1 MTDNELV
8 EENPIPSPSEV
19 GVTLRE
25 LAPTLCKK
33 FDTIRAFQ
41 EYIWSN
47 KSLVEIR
54 VPPSLEMRARLYC
67 NPPPRLLYKDTITAP
82 TWTLYIDY
90 YMTEQEMK
98 LTYKDGNCE
107 VIK

>member
-1 MTDNELV
+1 MIFDQL
-8 EENPIPSPSEV
+8 
-19 GVTLRE
+19 
-25 LAPTLCKK
+25 
-33 FDTIRAFQ
+33 DTITTFQ
-41 EYIWSN
+41 ERIWSDET
-47 KSLVEIR
+47 LVEIR

-98 LTYKDGNCE
+98 LTYKDGSFE
-107 VIK
+107 VIKQ